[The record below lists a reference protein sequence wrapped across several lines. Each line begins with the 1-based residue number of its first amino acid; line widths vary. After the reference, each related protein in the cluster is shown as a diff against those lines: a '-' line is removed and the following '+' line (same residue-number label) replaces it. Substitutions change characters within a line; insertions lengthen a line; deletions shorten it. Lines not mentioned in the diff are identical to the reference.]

1 MPYTIKLD
9 LRPTGYSLS
18 AAKRGEKVQVAYR
31 EFLSSEDGDV
41 FISRLEGF
49 PTQIV
54 EKLPPSAGITCSTI
68 DHLFAIVRKD
78 NEWIVF
84 ANELPIIA
92 KTRIRRAIKAGEPV
106 FESDIVDI
114 DEFKFDG
121 VEIPDDAG
129 VFVVFSK
136 GWRKG
141 LFYDLGPLQQEPVY
155 RNYDF
160 WRQLGSLYNY
170 LCFQD
175 FFKIT
180 DEEYTKLF
188 SAKWF
193 PFLGLKTETAR
204 GLVEHVRSGWNPDDL
219 LPDIVKEVEAFL
231 PSALEHW
238 KSHHLIVSHFK
249 LIERAVECFQDRDY
263 VSCVS
268 ILYPRIEGILREIS
282 SHTGGAYKQ
291 DALAEAPMKAFGR
304 SAEVH
309 SRILPARFRGYLETV
324 YFENFDPDNVLA
336 ISRNT
341 VAHGVAPQALFNEKA
356 ASIALLIIEQV
367 FFHLPD
373 RGSNSE
379 HDQKPEI

>member
-1 MPYTIKLD
+1 MLD
-9 LRPTGYSLS
+9 SPPAGYSLS
-18 AAKRGEKVQVAYR
+18 AVKGGEKVQVVYR

-49 PTQIV
+49 PAQIV
-54 EKLPPSAGITCSTI
+54 EKLPASAGVKCSTI
-68 DHLFAIVRKD
+68 DHLFVIVRKD
-78 NEWIVF
+78 GECTVF
-84 ANELPIIA
+84 TNELSTIA
-92 KTRIRRAIKAGEPV
+92 KVRIRRAFKVGEPV
-106 FESDIVDI
+106 FESDMVDI
-114 DEFKFDG
+114 DEIKFEG
-121 VEIPDDAG
+121 VEVPDEAG

-141 LFYDLGPLQQEPVY
+141 LFYDLGPLQPEPVY
-155 RNYDF
+155 RDYDL

-170 LCFQD
+170 LWFQD

-193 PFLGLKTETAR
+193 PFLGLRTETAR
-204 GLVEHVRSGWNPDDL
+204 GLVEHVRNGWNPDDL

-231 PSALEHW
+231 PSALERW
-238 KSHHLIVSHFK
+238 KSHLVIIPHCK
-249 LIERAVECFQDRDY
+249 LIERAVERFLDKDY
-263 VSCVS
+263 VSCNS

-291 DALAEAPMKAFGR
+291 DTLAEAAMKAFGR

-309 SRILPARFRGYLETV
+309 SRILPARFRDYLETV
-324 YFENFDPDNVLA
+324 YFENFDPNNVSA

-356 ASIALLIIEQV
+356 ASIALLIIEQI

-379 HDQKPEI
+379 HDQKPGI